1 MRHKNVKNKIKA
13 IHVCQI
19 SSNGKIQKRVKIKMG
34 WSLAMQPV
42 AHAADIYEWSR
53 INEMERVAEK
63 ASKSEKNNNHSSDS
77 HKDQYD

>member
-1 MRHKNVKNKIKA
+1 
-13 IHVCQI
+13 
-19 SSNGKIQKRVKIKMG
+19 MG